1 MFQLSHARRD
11 LNVANKVA
19 FHNSVHMTCVTLE
32 GDVVSPG
39 GDMSGGAQKTG
50 GSVLADLDR
59 FSQISSFPC
68 FPCCYYVNDMSLSFT
83 QVARQ
88 AKRA

>member
-59 FSQISSFPC
+59 FG
-68 FPCCYYVNDMSLSFT
+68 
-83 QVARQ
+83 
-88 AKRA
+88 